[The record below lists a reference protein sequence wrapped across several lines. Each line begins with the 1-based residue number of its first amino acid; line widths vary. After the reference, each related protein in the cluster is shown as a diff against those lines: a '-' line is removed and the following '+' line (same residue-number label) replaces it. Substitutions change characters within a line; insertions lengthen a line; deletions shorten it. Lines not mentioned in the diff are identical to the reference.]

1 MIELLAR
8 RFIPGAGAEPD
19 GTVRQKYGVLCSVVG
34 IGLNLLLFAG
44 KLLAGIISGSVAIM
58 ADAVNNLSDAGSSL
72 VTLLGFKLAA
82 QKPDREHPFGHGR
95 MEYISGLVV
104 AMLIVLMGVEL
115 LQSSFEKVLHP
126 TETTVT
132 PLVMGILVVSI
143 LVKLYM
149 WSYNR
154 RIGRKI
160 DSPAMEATAADSL
173 GDAAATLV
181 VLLSTALCG
190 CTGWQV
196 DGWCG
201 LLVALFILRAGYD
214 AAKNTIGPLLG
225 QPPSP
230 ELVQKIQ
237 RLVMAHPEVKG
248 IHDLIIHDYGPGRMM
263 ISLHAEVAI
272 DGDLAALHDTIDNI
286 EKELAEKLNCEAV
299 IHMDPV
305 ATDDVLVGGL
315 RRRMA
320 ELVREIDPRLTIHD
334 FRVVAGPSHTN
345 LIFDAVVPFDLP
357 MSDKEVAATI
367 RKKVEAIDG
376 KYYAVV
382 QVEKGYI

>member
-1 MIELLAR
+1 MERWLCRRLGEDTKDAR
-8 RFIPGAGAEPD
+8 VRSAWGKAAG
-19 GTVRQKYGVLCSVVG
+19 LM
-34 IGLNLLLFAG
+34 GLVCNALLFAA
-44 KLLAGIISGSVAIM
+44 KLAAGLASGSVAIT

-263 ISLHAEVAI
+263 ISLHAEVPANRNII
-272 DGDLAALHDTIDNI
+272 DVHDTIDNI
-286 EKELAEKLNCEAV
+286 ERRINATLGCSCV

-305 ATDDVLVGGL
+305 VINDEGVNNA
-315 RRRMA
+315 
-320 ELVREIDPRLTIHD
+320 RETVTKIVSGIDTALTIHD
-334 FRVVAGPSHTN
+334 FRMVRGSTHTN
-345 LIFDAVVPFDLP
+345 IIFDIVIPFGFKYKESKLFEIIQ
-357 MSDKEVAATI
+357 SKVWDKI
-367 RKKVEAIDG
+367 G
-376 KYYAVV
+376 KEYFCVISFDKDYN
-382 QVEKGYI
+382 GI